1 MGKLTETLPEIDDK
15 RDELVAVCRKFGVLR
30 LDLFGSAADGS
41 FDPRRSDLDFL
52 VEFGPPRGTNAFHQ
66 FFGFQ
71 FALEELFGRK
81 IDLVDTT
88 AMRNPYFI
96 ESVNRSRR
104 PLYAA

>member
-30 LDLFGSAADGS
+30 LDLFGSAAGGS
-41 FDPRRSDLDFL
+41 FDPRRSDLYFL
-52 VEFGPPRGTNAFHQ
+52 VEFCPPRRTNAFHQ
-66 FFGFQ
+66 FSGFQ

-81 IDLVDTT
+81 IDLVDPT